1 MRVSV
6 KVAGPLVQYYPAV
19 EGEVDLP
26 EGSRAGDLVAALNL
40 PRFPPVL
47 VVLNG
52 RYAGEDAV
60 LHEGDRVT
68 LLWPVG
74 GGRTRSEGDTA

>member
-6 KVAGPLVQYYPAV
+6 KVAGPLVQYYPAGK
-19 EGEVDLP
+19 GEVDLP

-40 PRFPPVL
+40 PRFPPVM

-52 RYAGEDAV
+52 QYAAEDAV
-60 LHEGDRVT
+60 LHEGDHVT

-74 GGRTRSEGDTA
+74 GGCTRSEEGVA